1 MFFSNINSSMTM
13 DKVFNTKIKFI
24 VSDEVKTQVVDQ
36 EKQKVIHEIPINNTA
51 NILLDIYA

>member
-1 MFFSNINSSMTM
+1 MTM

-36 EKQKVIHEIPINNTA
+36 EKQKLIHEIPINNTA